1 MRKYFPPLLVLVAC
15 IGIWE
20 LVVSFGNLPGW
31 ELPSPLAVLR
41 TAFVKDRSELVT
53 QLGITFKEIVL
64 GFLIAVAVGFVLS
77 IALAASRPFRMGVYP
92 LLIGSQTIPILALAP
107 LMILWF
113 GFGIL
118 PKVLVI
124 VLFGFFPV
132 VLNTTTGMNLVDRD
146 AVFLMRMLGAGK
158 YKTIWRLRLPASMP
172 YFFIGVKQAAVYSAI
187 GAIAGEWVGAQKGL
201 GPLMI
206 AANFGVADGYCVCGD
221 FLSFCGGDFV
231 VSFREPCRTYRYSV
245 ACDAGEGRSRRR
257 KVRLAGVVAT
267 STSAEQ
273 LLSHN
278 SKDSDKD
285 SDTE

>member
-206 AANFGVADGYCVCGD
+206 AANSGLQTDIVFAAIFYLSAVAILL
-221 FLSFCGGDFV
+221 FLFVNLVERIAIPWHAMQVKAAREGGKFD
-231 VSFREPCRTYRYSV
+231 
-245 ACDAGEGRSRRR
+245 
-257 KVRLAGVVAT
+257 
-267 STSAEQ
+267 
-273 LLSHN
+273 
-278 SKDSDKD
+278 
-285 SDTE
+285 

>member
-1 MRKYFPPLLVLVAC
+1 M
-15 IGIWE
+15 
-20 LVVSFGNLPGW
+20 
-31 ELPSPLAVLR
+31 
-41 TAFVKDRSELVT
+41 
-53 QLGITFKEIVL
+53 
-64 GFLIAVAVGFVLS
+64 
-77 IALAASRPFRMGVYP
+77 YP

-201 GPLMI
+201 
-206 AANFGVADGYCVCGD
+206 
-221 FLSFCGGDFV
+221 
-231 VSFREPCRTYRYSV
+231 
-245 ACDAGEGRSRRR
+245 
-257 KVRLAGVVAT
+257 VR
-267 STSAEQ
+267 
-273 LLSHN
+273 
-278 SKDSDKD
+278 
-285 SDTE
+285 